1 MEKKIIFVDDE
12 QDLLELYREMFEDEE
27 YTVYTESDPI
37 KALDTIFNKRIQVMF
52 FDLKMPGMNGIELC
66 QKIRAKNKIAI
77 IYAITGYSSLFELSE
92 IREVGFDDYF
102 KKPPKLDLILTATEQ
117 AFEKLERWSYN

>member
-12 QDLLELYREMFEDEE
+12 KDLLELYREMFEDKE
-27 YTVYTESDPI
+27 YIIYTESDPI
-37 KALDTIFNKRIQVMF
+37 KALDTIYKERIQVMF

-66 QKIRAKNKIAI
+66 QKIRSKNKIAI
-77 IYAITGYSSLFELSE
+77 INAITGYSSLFELSE

-102 KKPPKLDLILTATEQ
+102 KKPPKLELILTAANQ
-117 AFEKLERWSYN
+117 AFEKLQRWSDN